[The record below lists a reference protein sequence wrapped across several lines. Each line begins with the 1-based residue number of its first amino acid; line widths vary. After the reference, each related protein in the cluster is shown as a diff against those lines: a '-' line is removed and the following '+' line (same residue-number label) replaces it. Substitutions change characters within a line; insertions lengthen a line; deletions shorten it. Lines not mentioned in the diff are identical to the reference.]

1 MELKTFIEQDALD
14 YCSINNIDSDNIMVL
29 NLSGAKSFFNAEEVI
44 IEHSYGLVLNLEI
57 GIVSVS
63 EPIDPE
69 LTYNYTMLVVESDN
83 KKKEI
88 AIGSLDVLSEENLA
102 ELREFY
108 GYEPKD
114 EDSDM
119 EEESDDYK
127 QLSIY
132 GYGLEELGFTI
143 GEMYV
148 VGLGRLGNTTE
159 IGNKNVLRLSGEI
172 IRVEKPYDREKAI
185 LAVKEIVK
193 NCKEIAEY
201 YKVYKKVFI

>member
-1 MELKTFIEQDALD
+1 
-14 YCSINNIDSDNIMVL
+14 MVL

-119 EEESDDYK
+119 EDESDDYK
-127 QLSIY
+127 QNI
-132 GYGLEELGFTI
+132 
-143 GEMYV
+143 
-148 VGLGRLGNTTE
+148 N
-159 IGNKNVLRLSGEI
+159 
-172 IRVEKPYDREKAI
+172 DDDD
-185 LAVKEIVK
+185 
-193 NCKEIAEY
+193 
-201 YKVYKKVFI
+201 